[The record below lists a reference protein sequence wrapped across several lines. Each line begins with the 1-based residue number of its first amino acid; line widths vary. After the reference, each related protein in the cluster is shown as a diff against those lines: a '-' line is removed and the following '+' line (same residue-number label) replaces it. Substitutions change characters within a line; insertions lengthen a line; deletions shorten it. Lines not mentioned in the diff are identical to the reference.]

1 MADVTDVPG
10 PDVTAADEFVL
21 LGRQGDD
28 EIRASDVARSRTT
41 NSWEVVTTMS
51 ARLSRVYHA
60 PAGLAGIRPHVSSED
75 R

>member
-1 MADVTDVPG
+1 
-10 PDVTAADEFVL
+10 VTAADEFVL
-21 LGRQGDD
+21 IGRQGDD

-60 PAGLAGIRPHVSSED
+60 PAGLAGIPPLVSSED